1 MVLPP
6 RQDGGLGGPMKAT
19 LYTALHFLPTSPVS
33 QDYFIGKE
41 NTYSIFKEVKQFV
54 PGPPLQAY
62 STRTHHDFGAVQQ
75 NHRQE
80 SAKSQQARPRLPSL
94 LARSV
99 TSIPEGLCLESA
111 VKHHTLIL

>member
-1 MVLPP
+1 
-6 RQDGGLGGPMKAT
+6 MKAT
-19 LYTALHFLPTSPVS
+19 LYTALHFLPSSPVS

-41 NTYSIFKEVKQFV
+41 NTYSIFEEVQQFV
-54 PGPPLQAY
+54 PGPPTSGLF
-62 STRTHHDFGAVQQ
+62 HHSPPPFRGVQQ

-99 TSIPEGLCLESA
+99 TSIPQGLCLESA